1 MDWMQY
7 IRVSIK
13 KLQALDKTPTKI
25 RMSPQVFDN
34 VREEAHRYMAYGI
47 RDDDPCT
54 IIIDSDGSQIPMG
67 TIYGLE
73 IYIDNKLPPDISYM
87 E

>member
-1 MDWMQY
+1 MDWMQH

-25 RMSPQVFDN
+25 RMSPEVYDK
-34 VREEAHRYMAYGI
+34 VREEAHRYMIYGM
-47 RDDDPCT
+47 RDDDPC
-54 IIIDSDGSQIPMG
+54 IIILDSDGSQIPMG

-73 IYIDNKLPPDISYM
+73 IYIDNKLLPDAAYI